1 MSRKKTRERIQ
12 HYHKNEPGGYDYD
25 GACYCWENASDRVPF
40 LRNGY
45 IRICLGIG
53 LMILAGC
60 LPAPGADH
68 AAYIL
73 LPYAAGVVAGVLSLL
88 AFIRLSLEKEK
99 LRDYVYD
106 SSVMKLPGR
115 LVVSL
120 AGSAAAG
127 AAQLLYIAVCRP
139 EEGLAWALVYA
150 LCELAAAGLFLSQKK
165 KGDSLSWIKE

>member
-12 HYHKNEPGGYDYD
+12 HYHKNESGGYDFD
-25 GACYCWENASDRVPF
+25 GACYHWQDPSLRTPF

-73 LPYAAGVVAGVLSLL
+73 IPYAAGIVAGVLSLL

-127 AAQLLYIAVCRP
+127 LAQLLYIVVCRP
-139 EEGLAWALVYA
+139 AEGLAWGLFYT
-150 LCELAAAGLFLSQKK
+150 LCELAAAGLLLIQKK
-165 KGDSLSWIKE
+165 KGDSLSWVKE